1 MPDFRQAQ
9 GHHRGN
15 GRRIRDR
22 PGRRQVTGEVAK
34 RRLVSVVC
42 NEASGGGRAGRALPG
57 VARQLRDGLTGADL
71 HIVTSTSYEQARD
84 LTRSLALQARP
95 GDVVAVMGGDGMA
108 HLGLNACAET
118 DATLAVIPAGT
129 GNDFARGAG
138 IPKSIRQSVE
148 AVVAGVVRVMDLS
161 KLTNDSGARF
171 VGAVVSSGYDARVNR
186 ATNDIR
192 LRFGALS
199 YGWIALRELASFAP
213 LEYRLVIDG
222 QPRELRA
229 MMVAVANT
237 AVFGGGMQIAPDADV
252 ADGLLDVTI
261 IHEASRGKLLRL
273 LPSVYTGGFVTDPV
287 VERLRAQTVEVDGD
301 GLFLMGDGEEMG
313 DVPATVT
320 CVPGCLKVIVGDAG

>member
-1 MPDFRQAQ
+1 MSS
-9 GHHRGN
+9 
-15 GRRIRDR
+15 
-22 PGRRQVTGEVAK
+22 EVAK

-42 NEASGGGRAGRALPG
+42 NERSGGGRAGRVLPK
-57 VARQLRDGLTGADL
+57 VAKRLREGLAGAEL

-95 GDVVAVMGGDGMA
+95 GDVVVVMGGDGMA
-108 HLGLNACAET
+108 HLGLNACADT

-138 IPKSIRQSVE
+138 IPRSIHESVE
-148 AVVAGVVRVMDLS
+148 AIVTGTTRVMDLS
-161 KLTNDSGARF
+161 RLTNGADPRY

-199 YGWIALRELASFAP
+199 YGWIALRELAAFSP
-213 LEYRLVIDG
+213 LSYRLTIDG
-222 QPRELRA
+222 EVRELNA
-229 MMVAVANT
+229 MMVAICNT
-237 AVFGGGMQIAPDADV
+237 GVFGGGMQISPDADP
-252 ADGLLDVTI
+252 ADGLLDITI

-273 LPSVYTGGFVTDPV
+273 LPTVYTGGFVTNPV
-287 VERLRAQTVEVDGD
+287 VERLRAHTVEVDGE

-313 DVPATVT
+313 DVPATVE
-320 CVPGCLKVIVGDAG
+320 CVPKCLKVIVG